1 MEKYRSR
8 EIAHEKIEN
17 KNQALWKIVFITAL
31 LTSSIL
37 SGDTNL
43 WQYRDLSFT
52 EEMISKTDN
61 NKKTLVKKTGKNLS
75 SEILEEYKRIK
86 GKNWLNEVKEETE
99 NWVTKILKWIWFFN
113 ESKEKWSKI
122 NEEVDIYLLSRVTKE
137 YIDRHKVTIIW
148 NDSWKAFLLTY
159 YKKPKSKTPEIIYLP
174 ISPINPKNETLEV
187 HKWTTTFSVSPYIK
201 SNWYNTE
208 YKISSNKWWE
218 LYQLSILYP
227 AEYWE
232 YAKELEKKQ
241 NLEAKRNNL
250 VKEENN
256 LKVSEKSKK
265 VKDKKRHK
273 LLHNSISEI
282 NTELKEL
289 DKKLSNKKDFKY
301 FSYIPYT
308 KWVDTYRNQKRWL
321 DYLIKEMKITYN
333 SIFQKRLGDY
343 RSTIP
348 GLSIENAIPEN
359 FPFVLNIIERM
370 DFLEY
375 FEKDWIT
382 LKDKKTI
389 EEIMISQIN
398 RALTTF
404 WLNLEDSFNWQKSS
418 VWAEWVWQIMPWTY
432 NLFRNTEK
440 YGVFLPEG
448 NFSKA
453 ARDHATTFRL
463 QISHFDDQI
472 IQIPLIIKQNWNEV
486 LNDNHT
492 RIWLNALL
500 AAGYNWNMKKVVSK
514 VFLGI
519 DSDAWLEIYKKRLH
533 PENIIIAMK
542 KYRDNKISL
551 LESEINI
558 TRSKIKLSKLS
569 KHQIEVLNSQ
579 IKEKQDEIIAI
590 NNTYKESMTYVLK
603 TEFVVN
609 YLMKNFPNE
618 FKYN

>member
-1 MEKYRSR
+1 MEKYRSK
-8 EIAHEKIEN
+8 EISHETTEKN
-17 KNQALWKIVFITAL
+17 NQALRKIVFITAL
-31 LTSSIL
+31 LTSSVL

-52 EEMISKTDN
+52 EEMTSKIDN
-61 NKKTLVKKTGKNLS
+61 NQKTLVKKTGKNLS
-75 SEILEEYKRIK
+75 SEILEEYRRVKSE
-86 GKNWLNEVKEETE
+86 NWVNEVKEETE
-99 NWVTKILKWIWFFN
+99 NWVTKILKWIWFFS

-137 YIDRHKVTIIW
+137 YIDKHKVTIIW

-174 ISPINPKNETLEV
+174 ISPINPKNEILEV

-208 YKISSNKWWE
+208 YNISSNKWWE

-232 YAKELEKKQ
+232 YAKELEKKK
-241 NLEAKRNNL
+241 NLEAKRNSL
-250 VKEENN
+250 KKEEND

-273 LLHNSISEI
+273 LLYNSISEI

-289 DKKLSNKKDFKY
+289 DKKLLSKKDFKY

-308 KWVDTYRNQKRWL
+308 HWIDTYRNQKKWL
-321 DYLIKEMKITYN
+321 NYLVNEMKVTYN
-333 SIFQKRLGDY
+333 SIFKQKLWDY
-343 RSTIP
+343 RSSINW
-348 GLSIENAIPEN
+348 LSIKDAIPEN
-359 FPFVLNIIERM
+359 FPLVLNVIERM

-389 EEIMISQIN
+389 EEIMTSQIN
-398 RALTTF
+398 RSLTTF
-404 WLNLEDSFNWQKSS
+404 WLNLEDSFNWQKSP

-440 YGVFLPEG
+440 YGVFLPES

-453 ARDHATTFRL
+453 ARDHETTFRL

-472 IQIPLIIKQNWNEV
+472 IQIPPVIKQNWNDV
-486 LNDNHT
+486 LNDKHT